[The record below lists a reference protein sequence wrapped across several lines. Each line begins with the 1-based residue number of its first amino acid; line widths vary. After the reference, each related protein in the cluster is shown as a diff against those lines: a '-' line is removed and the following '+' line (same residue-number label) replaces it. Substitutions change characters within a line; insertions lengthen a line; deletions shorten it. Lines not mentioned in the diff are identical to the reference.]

1 MINLIV
7 KELKYLFN
15 QKTLI
20 SQFTKREITS
30 RYKGSYLGLFWSI
43 LTPLMMLVIYTF
55 VFSAVLKTKWGTGE
69 ETSKVEFALLLL
81 AGLLTFNF
89 FAEVISRAPGL
100 ITTNVNYV
108 KKVVFP
114 LEILPVVAIGSA
126 LFQAFISY
134 VVLIVALFIL
144 MGTFSW
150 TVLLFPLILLPL
162 ILFTLGVSWF
172 LASFGVYV
180 RDTGQVV
187 SLAIPALM
195 FMSPIFYPISII
207 PDNFQFVY
215 WINPLTY
222 IVEDARRV
230 LVWGQIPHWDW
241 FGYGLAIGSVVALF
255 GYLWFKKTRKG
266 FADVL

>member
-1 MINLIV
+1 MINLTI
-7 KELKYLFN
+7 KELKYIIS

-30 RYKGSYLGLFWSI
+30 RYKGSYLGLLWSI

-55 VFSAVLKTKWGTGE
+55 VFSAVLKTKWGTGD

-89 FAEVISRAPGL
+89 FSEVISRSPSL
-100 ITTNVNYV
+100 IISNVNYV

-114 LEILPVVAIGSA
+114 LEILPIVALCTA

-134 VVLIVALFIL
+134 LVLIIALFVL
-144 MGTFSW
+144 MGTFNW
-150 TVLLFPLILLPL
+150 TILLFPIVLLPL
-162 ILFTLGVSWF
+162 LLFTLGLSWF

-180 RDTGQVV
+180 RDTSQIMG
-187 SLAIPALM
+187 LIIPALM

-207 PDNFQFVY
+207 PEKFQFVY

-222 IVEDARRV
+222 IVEDARRI
-230 LVWGQIPHWDW
+230 LVWGQYPHWDW
-241 FGYGLAIGSVVALF
+241 FAYGLIIGTITALM